1 MTTFSMH
8 VLINDVISSY
18 SYILWDGRHHVEVK
32 VLENGIENLVDYMVI
47 TI

>member
-1 MTTFSMH
+1 MLS
-8 VLINDVISSY
+8 VAIAI
-18 SYILWDGRHHVEVK
+18 YILWDGRHHLEVK